1 MGAMSALDIERQD
14 RSALPAGTTLHRYA
28 CGTCAY
34 LIGAEIDST
43 VWAIHVRALWARWEL
58 RVDRADFSRSVQDCG
73 ICGNRAPIPPRGLI
87 YPGPQDLWGIIATH
101 RGDFC
106 TRVMAGEVAR

>member
-1 MGAMSALDIERQD
+1 MSALDIERQD

-34 LIGAEIDST
+34 LIGAQIDST
-43 VWAIHVRALWARWEL
+43 VWAIHVRALWTRWEL

-73 ICGNRAPIPPRGLI
+73 ICGNGGPLE
-87 YPGPQDLWGIIATH
+87 GPQDLWGIIATH